1 VVRPELEDLRADVL
15 FDQRPGR
22 PFGDDQT
29 PFHDDEPVAQPRG
42 LLHVMGGEDEGL
54 ALIRELAQPVPDEMA
69 GLRVEPRSRL
79 VEDDDLGIVEQ
90 RPGDEQTPLH
100 PARELLDGR
109 FGFLGELHEVE
120 KLLRPPEH
128 QLAGKVVVPAVD
140 EQVLLY
146 LELVVEVVLLGD
158 DPDAAFDLSL
168 VVVDVETGDG
178 ELSTRR
184 YYGPVDHLHG
194 RRLPSPVRAQKTE
207 TFSTEDF
214 EVDTLDRLEARV
226 ALLQT
231 SRLEGRL
238 PSQSPLGSLCLRVQP
253 PTSLC
258 SRKCSPAPTPG
269 TVARRPVFQTTPGS
283 GKISGTAHILP
294 YLGSRTRAMAPASHT
309 LYGPPGSLPSAEKL
323 CQPLRNVH

>member
-1 VVRPELEDLRADVL
+1 ML
-15 FDQRPGR
+15 FDQRPR
-22 PFGDDQT
+22 RSFGDDQT
-29 PFHDDEPVAQPRG
+29 PFHDDEPVTQPRG

-54 ALIRELAQPVPDEMA
+54 ALFRQLAQPVPDEVA

-79 VEDDDLGIVEQ
+79 VEDDDLGVVEQ
-90 RPGDEQTPLH
+90 GPGDEQAPLH

-109 FGFLGELHEVE
+109 FGLLGELHELE

-128 QLAGKVVVPAVD
+128 QLAWKVEVPAVD

-158 DPDAAFDLSL
+158 NPDAAFDLPL

-184 YYGPVDHLHG
+184 YYGPVYHLHG
-194 RRLPSPVRAQKTE
+194 GRLPSPVRAQKTE
-207 TFSTEDF
+207 TLSTEDL

-231 SRLEGRL
+231 SRLKGRL
-238 PSQSPLGSLCLRVQP
+238 PSQAALRPLRLRVQP

-258 SRKCSPAPTPG
+258 SWKRSPVPSPETAATRPNRRLGPRQRRGRSGERHIYYRISTPG
-269 TVARRPVFQTTPGS
+269 PGPDHQRPTDHTIRQAHCHRR
-283 GKISGTAHILP
+283 
-294 YLGSRTRAMAPASHT
+294 
-309 LYGPPGSLPSAEKL
+309 
-323 CQPLRNVH
+323 RNFANH